1 MLLFQFDIPDSP
13 SSSDSSLV
21 VICESLYSLLSVV
34 LSITFTC
41 HIPYIGPLVW
51 PDYVIHLLPQFII
64 VMLILLLTWM

>member
-1 MLLFQFDIPDSP
+1 MLLFQLDFPETP

-21 VICESLYSLLSVV
+21 VICESLYSLLSAV

-41 HIPYIGPLVW
+41 HILYIGPLVW

-64 VMLILLLTWM
+64 VILILT